1 MLNGRGLLR
10 HLFSSHPMK
19 TLFSTLLLLV
29 LIPTA
34 SAQLVTMTSEARA
47 RAGQWSIDLGASR
60 EVQYGTFV
68 APCGCTF
75 QPSGGYGFIG
85 DIRYEMGTTNPL
97 AFGAA
102 AGVHYMHYT
111 TYEEPDREDSTD
123 VARIG
128 MTYVTLEPYV
138 RYAIPSTRAFLR
150 LGANVGYL
158 VNNSYEHETRPIGD
172 PEEDVDSSMGD
183 LRALRIAAG
192 LAAGYRIPLGSIELV
207 PTIGLEVPLN
217 TIRDEQA
224 SGWKVVTY
232 YATIGVRFKMD
243 EGK

>member
-1 MLNGRGLLR
+1 MKSLLA
-10 HLFSSHPMK
+10 LS
-19 TLFSTLLLLV
+19 LLAI
-29 LIPTA
+29 LISNA
-34 SAQLVTMTSEARA
+34 SAQDGSVVLKHGEVSR
-47 RAGQWSIDLGASR
+47 WSIDLGASR

-75 QPSGGYGFIG
+75 QPSGGYGFLG
-85 DIRYEMGTTNPL
+85 DVRYEMGWATDPIAL
-97 AFGAA
+97 GAA

-128 MTYVTLEPYV
+128 MTYLTIEPLV
-138 RYAIPSTRAFLR
+138 RYTVPGTKGFLR
-150 LGANVGYL
+150 LGANIGYL
-158 VNNSYEHETRPIGD
+158 ASNTYQHETRPIAD

-183 LRALRIAAG
+183 LRPLRLAAS
-192 LAAGYRIPLGSIELV
+192 LAAGYSISMGSIELV

-232 YATIGVRFKMD
+232 YATIGIRL
-243 EGK
+243 